1 LHEEAQGTKPA
12 FFASTPLTGFTEDAM
27 SNNRPFAELAVV
39 AGYGDS
45 DESASAVQPSE
56 RFHPQ
61 LVEYDGDSMESERR
75 DFFVHKDGVTYAGTH
90 LLIDLN
96 DASGLDDL
104 AGIELALKEAAI
116 AGGATIL
123 NSDLHHFE
131 PNGGVSGVVI
141 LAESHITI
149 HTWPETG
156 YAALDVFMCG
166 ECDPYKAIPV
176 LKRAFKPG
184 NVQVIENRRGLKV

>member
-1 LHEEAQGTKPA
+1 
-12 FFASTPLTGFTEDAM
+12 
-27 SNNRPFAELAVV
+27 
-39 AGYGDS
+39 
-45 DESASAVQPSE
+45 
-56 RFHPQ
+56 
-61 LVEYDGDSMESERR
+61 
-75 DFFVHKDGVTYAGTH
+75 
-90 LLIDLN
+90 
-96 DASGLDDL
+96 
-104 AGIELALKEAAI
+104 LKEAAL

>member
-1 LHEEAQGTKPA
+1 
-12 FFASTPLTGFTEDAM
+12 M

-45 DESASAVQPSE
+45 AESASAVQPSE

-75 DFFVHKDGVTYAGTH
+75 DFFVHKDGVTFAGTH

-96 DASGLDDL
+96 EASGLDDL
-104 AGIELALKEAAI
+104 EGIEQALKEAAL

-131 PNGGVSGVVI
+131 PNGGV
-141 LAESHITI
+141 
-149 HTWPETG
+149 
-156 YAALDVFMCG
+156 
-166 ECDPYKAIPV
+166 
-176 LKRAFKPG
+176 
-184 NVQVIENRRGLKV
+184 